1 MYTADSVRLELVEL
15 ARAGGGGLVTTLG
28 SLAWTCS
35 DLAASAPLPYR
46 SAGPGY
52 SSHNKLVSTAAGSSV
67 LHVYGVQGYYLMQQ
81 GGVISF
87 SDPDSYL
94 VSGMRIFIS

>member
-1 MYTADSVRLELVEL
+1 MLQAVYTADSVRLEMVEL

-52 SSHNKLVSTAAGSSV
+52 SSHNKLVSTAAAGWTV
-67 LHVYGVQGYYLMQQ
+67 VCFMFMVCRAT
-81 GGVISF
+81 I
-87 SDPDSYL
+87 
-94 VSGMRIFIS
+94 

>member
-1 MYTADSVRLELVEL
+1 MTGCPLQAVYTADTVRLELVEL
-15 ARAGGGGLVTTLG
+15 ARAGGGGLVSTLG

-52 SSHNKLVSTAAGSSV
+52 STHNKLVSTVQYSTVQYSSWTV
-67 LHVYGVQGYYLMQQ
+67 LLFMFMV
-81 GGVISF
+81 F
-87 SDPDSYL
+87 
-94 VSGMRIFIS
+94 RATT

>member
-1 MYTADSVRLELVEL
+1 MRYSDPCPLQAVYTADTVRLELVEL
-15 ARAGGGGLVTTLG
+15 ARAGGGGLVSTLG

-52 SSHNKLVSTAAGSSV
+52 SSHNKLVST
-67 LHVYGVQGYYLMQQ
+67 VQ
-81 GGVISF
+81 
-87 SDPDSYL
+87 
-94 VSGMRIFIS
+94 